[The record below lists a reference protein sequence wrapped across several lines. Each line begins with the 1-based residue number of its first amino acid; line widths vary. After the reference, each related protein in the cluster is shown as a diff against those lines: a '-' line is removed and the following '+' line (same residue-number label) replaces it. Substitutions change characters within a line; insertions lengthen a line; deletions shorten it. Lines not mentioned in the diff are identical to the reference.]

1 MRSVSESQLSR
12 YCERSEDSLRI
23 FSKLRRR
30 DTDLTLACTAAPFIE
45 SLLATHSMLLF
56 KLVYHP
62 GYDLNLGRHVFP
74 SQKFRLLYEL
84 LLHEKIASADDIVQ
98 PDRASDED
106 LLLVHTPEWVSKVK
120 NGTLTASEIMK
131 LEVPYSPALAEAVWL
146 AAGGTILAGQLALR
160 DGFAS
165 NLTGG
170 FHHAYADHGEG
181 FCAIN
186 DVAIAIRRLQ
196 QDKLIKNAI
205 VVDTDVHHGNGTAHI
220 FRNDD
225 SVFTL
230 SIHQQ
235 HNYPADKPPSNLDLN
250 LDDGVEDE
258 EYLSI
263 LLPAVDTSLDEF
275 RPDILFYLG
284 GADPFCEDQLGG
296 LSLTKSGL
304 KSRDKG
310 VFQLARARNIPIATT
325 LAGGYARRV
334 EDTIRIHANTILA
347 AQEVIA
353 HSPASSRSA
362 PIP

>member
-1 MRSVSESQLSR
+1 MP
-12 YCERSEDSLRI
+12 
-23 FSKLRRR
+23 
-30 DTDLTLACTAAPFIE
+30 LAIHP
-45 SLLATHSMLLF
+45 MLPF

-62 GYDLNLGRHVFP
+62 RYDLNLGQHVFP

-84 LLHEKIASADDIVQ
+84 LLQEQIAAPGDIVQ
-98 PDRASDED
+98 PDRATDED
-106 LLLVHTPEWVSKVK
+106 LLRVHTPDWVSKLK
-120 NGTLTASEIMK
+120 NGTLTASEVMK
-131 LEVPYSPALAEAVWL
+131 LEVPYSPELAEAVWL

-170 FHHAYADHGEG
+170 FHHAYANHGEG
-181 FCAIN
+181 FCALN

-196 QDKLIKNAI
+196 HNKLIKKAI

-250 LDDGVEDE
+250 LDDGVEDQ
-258 EYLSI
+258 EYLAI
-263 LLPAVDTSLDEF
+263 LLPSVEKSLDEF
-275 RPDILFYLG
+275 RPDILFYVG

-296 LSLTKSGL
+296 LRLTKSGL
-304 KSRDKG
+304 KSRDKA
-310 VFQLARARNIPIATT
+310 VFQLTRSRNIPVATT

-347 AQEVIA
+347 AREVL
-353 HSPASSRSA
+353 SVSSLVRLPSEA
-362 PIP
+362 GGF